1 MKEIAT
7 PATQATQDI
16 PYHNQRG
23 KKLDPRI
30 VAISE
35 LMEKNA
41 QLRQTIIELSSPR
54 TPPQR
59 IRYLERTF
67 RSQGVKRDVLVT
79 FAKLRAFPEST
90 L

>member
-7 PATQATQDI
+7 PATQATRNI
-16 PYHNQRG
+16 PPRHLQG
-23 KKLDPRI
+23 KRLDPRI
-30 VAISE
+30 AE
-35 LMEKNA
+35 LSLILQQNPLLQE
-41 QLRQTIIELSSPR
+41 TILELSSPR

-67 RSQGVKRDVLVT
+67 RGQGVKRDVLAM
-79 FAKLRAFPEST
+79 FAKLRAFDEST